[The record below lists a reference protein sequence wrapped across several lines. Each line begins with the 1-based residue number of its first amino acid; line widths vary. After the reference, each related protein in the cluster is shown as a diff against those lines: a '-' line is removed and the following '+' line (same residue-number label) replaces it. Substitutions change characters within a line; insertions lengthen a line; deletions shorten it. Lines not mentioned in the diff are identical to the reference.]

1 MRYREIDI
9 LKGLAMLLVMLGH
22 SYLQVPFNSL
32 EVSEWSMWLHKSI
45 YSFHMPL
52 FFVVSGFL
60 FYGSSDKD
68 TGSVIKK
75 KAIKLLIPYLFVT
88 LIVMT
93 AKLFAPDTMADNSI
107 GTGFLHSLKF
117 IFIDCGNRWFVYILF
132 IVFLLAQYSNIRKMG
147 LGATLLMMV
156 LCFVIVSDFTFGVN
170 VVDYTLRF
178 APFFGVGFFVRQ
190 YYASYLNLMKQKSFV
205 FGSTV
210 CFLVLNVALIPFES
224 QNAALMRVLLPF
236 SGVNM
241 AWIVCWYLG
250 RVGEDNAAIRFVLH
264 IGKYSLQYYL
274 LLFPVA
280 LLGYV
285 IGVKLQVA
293 DAALITLM
301 MFVGQIIF
309 ITLLVEITRRI
320 PILKYPL
327 GY

>member
-9 LKGLAMLLVMLGH
+9 LKGVAMLLVMLGH

-32 EVSEWSMWLHKSI
+32 EASEWSMWLHKSI

-60 FYGSSDKD
+60 FYGSSDND

-75 KAIKLLIPYLFVT
+75 KALKLLIPYLFVT

-93 AKLFAPDTMADNSI
+93 AKLFAPGAMADNSI
-107 GTGFLHSLKF
+107 CTGFFHSLKF

-132 IVFLLAQYSNIRKMG
+132 IVFLLAQCSNIRKMG
-147 LGATLLMMV
+147 FGATLLMMV
-156 LCFVIVSDFTFGVN
+156 PCFVIVSDFTFGVN

-178 APFFGVGFFVRQ
+178 APFFGVGFFFRQ
-190 YYASYLNLMKQKSFV
+190 YYASYLNLMKQKGFV

-210 CFLVLNVALIPFES
+210 CFLVLNVVLIPFES

-241 AWIVCWYLG
+241 AWIVCWYLS

-280 LLGYV
+280 VLGYV